1 MITATPTSAI
11 PNVSRPEGSQRA
23 DIDLP
28 ATGDLTFCAAYLLA
42 VTNTAKIWAVA
53 QRELDKPEP
62 PTSMPE
68 YTLPGESRYQS
79 TPASFWTSGFF
90 PGSLYLIYERQR
102 RWPSRTIQKP
112 DIASLQRACKWWTEA
127 LHEQAHQKGT
137 HDLGFLIQ
145 PWAQLAWELD
155 EDVKSRDS
163 LLVAARGLADRFEER
178 VGAIRSWDTCFT
190 KRYAFADPSKD
201 FLVIIDNLMNR
212 RLAEIATEHALTTLK
227 SHVRAD
233 NSTCHVVNFDQGTG
247 EIKERI
253 TNQGYSDE
261 SCWSRG
267 QAWGITGFAQVYG
280 WTKDPRFLAVS
291 KRLADYFLRRL
302 PQDGVPS
309 WDFDAPGPN
318 KPRDTSAAMVAAY
331 GLILLAEADPLQSR
345 KYLASALR
353 LVESVC
359 RLSFS
364 KPEARFVGVS
374 PSGVP
379 ISDVGGHDTI
389 LLNAT
394 INNYEFAP
402 RRWADHGLVYADYY
416 FLRIGNKLLE
426 MGLL

>member
-1 MITATPTSAI
+1 
-11 PNVSRPEGSQRA
+11 
-23 DIDLP
+23 
-28 ATGDLTFCAAYLLA
+28 
-42 VTNTAKIWAVA
+42 
-53 QRELDKPEP
+53 
-62 PTSMPE
+62 MPE

-201 FLVIIDNLMNR
+201 FLVIIDNLMSKLSQRSITSFTSRKGARTDLRFFLDLDLLFYVSNMTGDR
-212 RLAEIATEHALTTLK
+212 RLAEVATEHALTTLK

-280 WTKDPRFLAVS
+280 WTKDPRFLAAS